1 MTKATKATKA
11 VHTHTH
17 ATARQPRGTAKV
29 RLLDAALVLVRRHG
43 WSATSVDA
51 LCEHAGV
58 TKGAFFHH
66 FESKDHLA
74 VAAAEHWTAMT
85 APLFAS
91 ADYHRHERAIDRI
104 LGYLDLRAEIAVG
117 ATDEYTCFVGTM
129 VQETHTDSP
138 TITAAC
144 AASMFGH
151 ADSLVDDFRA
161 AIEECSHPID
171 VDAESLARHTQA
183 VLQGAF
189 ILAKARHD
197 PAVVREHLAHLRR
210 YVELL
215 FHVGE
220 PVAA

>member
-1 MTKATKATKA
+1 
-11 VHTHTH
+11 
-17 ATARQPRGTAKV
+17 
-29 RLLDAALVLVRRHG
+29 LLDAAHVLVRRHG
-43 WSATSVDA
+43 WAGTSVDE

-58 TKGAFFHH
+58 SKGAFFHH
-66 FESKDHLA
+66 FESKEQLA
-74 VAAAEHWTAMT
+74 VAAAEHWTAVT
-85 APLFAS
+85 APMFAA

-104 LGYLDLRAEIAVG
+104 LGYLDLRAAIAVG

-129 VQETHTDSP
+129 VQEAHADSP
-138 TITAAC
+138 AIAEAC

-151 ADSLVDDFRA
+151 TDSLTDDFRA
-161 AIEECSHPID
+161 AIEECPHA
-171 VDAESLARHTQA
+171 VDADAASLARHTQV

-197 PAVVREHLAHLRR
+197 PAIVREHIAHLRR

-215 FHVGE
+215 FHVDE